1 MTDIILYAFGVMY
14 TPGPVNAIGLNH
26 GIQKQQR
33 IFGFFFGVAV
43 AMFILF
49 FSVSL
54 IGERIMNESLLQGA
68 AVLGGLYIFWL
79 AIKIFRAQVSQDN
92 SGEDKNRGEDKNSES
107 RALTFRDGLMMQL
120 LNPKGIT
127 VALPVATVQFP
138 AAGIAG
144 VSLFAWCVGLAVFA
158 FGAPWSYFIFGRL
171 LGNNIR
177 QASYLTI
184 INKLM
189 ALFLMFVAV
198 SMGLSPFL

>member
-14 TPGPVNAIGLNH
+14 TPGPVNAIGLNN

-33 IFGFFFGVAV
+33 IFGFFSGVAV

-49 FSVSL
+49 FSVAM

-68 AVLGGLYIFWL
+68 SVLGGLYIFWL
-79 AIKIFRAQVSQDN
+79 AIKIFRSQVSKDN
-92 SGEDKNRGEDKNSES
+92 TGEDKNSEV

-177 QASYLTI
+177 QASYLTL

-198 SMGLSPFL
+198 SMGLSAFL